1 MNGERSHPAENL
13 YGDMLETDDSARA
26 SAAGVAAK
34 VGDGREETSLER
46 VDRNME
52 ELNGELR
59 VVVTLGF
66 AALSA
71 ACTIAPS
78 ARHRFLFRYD
88 DKPQLVFSSNRVV
101 IAGLSF
107 LALAMCGS
115 LLLVA
120 TKLFGAP
127 AGVLVM
133 ALGGLTFGVLWFV
146 IPIQRRRALD
156 DGTRPS
162 GSLRPR

>member
-1 MNGERSHPAENL
+1 LGPERIV
-13 YGDMLETDDSARA
+13 YI
-26 SAAGVAAK
+26 
-34 VGDGREETSLER
+34 
-46 VDRNME
+46 
-52 ELNGELR
+52 
-59 VVVTLGF
+59 VTLGF

-88 DKPQLVFSSNRVV
+88 DKPWLVFSSNRVV

-107 LALAMCGS
+107 LALAICGS

-120 TKLFGAP
+120 TKLFGAD
-127 AGVLVM
+127 AGALAVVLG
-133 ALGGLTFGVLWFV
+133 ALAFGVLWFL

-156 DGTRPS
+156 DGARPS
-162 GSLRPR
+162 GSPRPR